1 MIKPHIPDT
10 LPLKNIDWERHV
22 TLIGKANA
30 ALARYDGILLG
41 MINPEVLLSPLT
53 TREAVLS
60 SRIEGTQASLEE
72 VLQYE
77 ADVGD
82 PEKNQVPPESPQV
95 RDIHEIINYRK
106 AMGTAVE
113 KMAGRPF
120 GINTIRELHRI
131 LLTGVR
137 GRYKDP
143 GEIRRIQN
151 YIASPGAPIDQATFI
166 PPSPEIIMD
175 ALSNWEDYLYFTER
189 DPLVQLAIL
198 KAQFELIHPFRDGN
212 GRIGRML
219 VPIILYHKKILSQPM
234 FYISAYLERNRD
246 VYYERLLAISRDGD
260 WNGWISFFLEALV
273 LQSEE
278 NSKKARAILELYNGM
293 KTRVAKITRSQYY
306 IQTIDVLFSSPIIN
320 SSDFSIKSGI
330 PDRTAQRIIQRL
342 EQDGILRMIR
352 EGGGSRSP
360 TYLFLDLLDIT
371 ENEDE

>member
-1 MIKPHIPDT
+1 MTGPYIPDT
-10 LPLKNIDWERHV
+10 LPLKSIDWERHV

-41 MINPEVLLSPLT
+41 MVNPQVLLSPLT

-77 ADVGD
+77 ADLGS
-82 PEKNQVPPESPQV
+82 EKHSVSSDSSQV
-95 RDIHEIINYRK
+95 RDIHEIINYRM

-120 GINTIRELHRI
+120 GFNTVRELHRI
-131 LLTGVR
+131 LLMGVR

-143 GEIRRIQN
+143 GELRRIQN
-151 YIASPGAPIDQATFI
+151 YIAPPGTPIDQATFI

-175 ALSNWEDYLYFTER
+175 ALSNWEDYLYETEK
-189 DPLVQLAIL
+189 DSLVQLAIL

-278 NSKKARAILELYNGM
+278 SSKKARAILDLYNGM
-293 KTRVAKITRSQYY
+293 KTRVAKITRSQYS
-306 IQTIDVLFSSPIIN
+306 IQTIDVLFSSPVIN

-352 EGGGSRSP
+352 EGRGSRSP
-360 TYLFLDLLDIT
+360 TYLFLDLLNIT

>member
-1 MIKPHIPDT
+1 MEPYIPDT
-10 LPLKNIDWERHV
+10 LPLKTIDWERHV

-41 MINPEVLLSPLT
+41 MVNPEVLLSPLT

-60 SRIEGTQASLEE
+60 SRIEGTRASLEE

-82 PEKNQVPPESPQV
+82 PENNQDRPDSPQI

-151 YIASPGAPIDQATFI
+151 YIAAPGMPIDQATFV
-166 PPSPEIIMD
+166 PPSPEMIMD
-175 ALSNWEDYLYFTER
+175 ALSNWEDYLYWTEK
-189 DPLVQLAIL
+189 DPLVQLAVL

-219 VPIILYHKKILSQPM
+219 VPVILYHKKILSRPM
-234 FYISAYLERNRD
+234 FYISSYLERNRD
-246 VYYERLLAISRDGD
+246 VYYERLLAISREGD

-273 LQSEE
+273 LQAEE
-278 NSKKARAILELYNGM
+278 NSKKARAILELYNSM
-293 KTRVAKITRSQYY
+293 KTRVAKITRSQYS
-306 IQTIDVLFSSPIIN
+306 IQTIDVLFSSPIFN

-352 EGGGSRSP
+352 QGRGSRSP

-371 ENEDE
+371 ENDGE

>member
-1 MIKPHIPDT
+1 M
-10 LPLKNIDWERHV
+10 V
-22 TLIGKANA
+22 
-30 ALARYDGILLG
+30 
-41 MINPEVLLSPLT
+41 NPQVLLSPLT

-82 PEKNQVPPESPQV
+82 PEKNQVQPDSPQV

-151 YIASPGAPIDQATFI
+151 YIASPGTPIDQATFI

-189 DPLVQLAIL
+189 DPLRPV
-198 KAQFELIHPFRDGN
+198 
-212 GRIGRML
+212 
-219 VPIILYHKKILSQPM
+219 
-234 FYISAYLERNRD
+234 
-246 VYYERLLAISRDGD
+246 SR
-260 WNGWISFFLEALV
+260 A
-273 LQSEE
+273 
-278 NSKKARAILELYNGM
+278 
-293 KTRVAKITRSQYY
+293 
-306 IQTIDVLFSSPIIN
+306 
-320 SSDFSIKSGI
+320 
-330 PDRTAQRIIQRL
+330 
-342 EQDGILRMIR
+342 
-352 EGGGSRSP
+352 
-360 TYLFLDLLDIT
+360 
-371 ENEDE
+371 